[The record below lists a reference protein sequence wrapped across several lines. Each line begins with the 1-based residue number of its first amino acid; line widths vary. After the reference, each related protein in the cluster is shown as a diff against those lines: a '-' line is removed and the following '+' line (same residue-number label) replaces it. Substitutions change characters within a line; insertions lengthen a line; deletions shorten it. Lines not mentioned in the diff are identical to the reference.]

1 MISKYETKD
10 ENWEAYGFFN
20 VPTEHYT
27 RPKGIITSMQAE
39 KYNDGSVKLEFNIQ
53 SPSGYAPDSSD
64 FLTYTM
70 PAISSFEQAKVIVD
84 MYAKMIN
91 AYIHEK
97 DQVA

>member
-20 VPTEHYT
+20 VPTENYT
-27 RPKGIITSMQAE
+27 RPKGIISSMKAE
-39 KYNDGSVKLEFNIQ
+39 KYNDGSVHLEFNIQ

-70 PAISSFEQAKVIVD
+70 PAIETFEQAKCIVD
-84 MYAKMIN
+84 MYASMLN
-91 AYIHEK
+91 AHTERISL
-97 DQVA
+97 